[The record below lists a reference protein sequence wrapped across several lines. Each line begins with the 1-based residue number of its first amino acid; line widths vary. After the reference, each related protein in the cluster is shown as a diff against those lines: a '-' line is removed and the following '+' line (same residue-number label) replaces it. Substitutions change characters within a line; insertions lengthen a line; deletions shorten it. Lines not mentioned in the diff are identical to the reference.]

1 MMIYGY
7 SSNIEK
13 KRNAIYIDSQYSNVK
28 KKRNAKVQIA
38 KASAKI

>member
-28 KKRNAKVQIA
+28 KRNAKVQIA